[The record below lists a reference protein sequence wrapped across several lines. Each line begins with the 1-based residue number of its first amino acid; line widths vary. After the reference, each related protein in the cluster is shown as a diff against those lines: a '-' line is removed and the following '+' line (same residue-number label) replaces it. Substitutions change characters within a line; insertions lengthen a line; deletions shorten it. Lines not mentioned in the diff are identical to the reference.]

1 MRPLPVGILLLAVV
15 LAAAEPP
22 YFGKMSP
29 GCQRE
34 FKAAS
39 GRENQMSKRY
49 AQRTANGV
57 YYEC

>member
-1 MRPLPVGILLLAVV
+1 MRPLGILLLAVV

-49 AQRTANGV
+49 AQRRRTAFTCLR
-57 YYEC
+57 ER